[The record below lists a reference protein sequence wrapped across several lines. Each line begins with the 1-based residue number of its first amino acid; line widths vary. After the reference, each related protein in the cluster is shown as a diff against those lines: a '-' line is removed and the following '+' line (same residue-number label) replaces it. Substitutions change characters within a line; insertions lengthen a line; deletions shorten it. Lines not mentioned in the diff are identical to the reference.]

1 MSKNRFG
8 PKQETT
14 QQPDV
19 VEQIINQQKR
29 KEKMQESEGDIHRVN
44 FNMPKYLYEL
54 SREKT
59 TKKGM
64 TLTNYILGLIRKD
77 LGEE

>member
-1 MSKNRFG
+1 MSKNRFA
-8 PKQETT
+8 PKTT
-14 QQPDV
+14 ATAQPDM
-19 VEQIINQQKR
+19 VEEIINAQKR
-29 KEKMQESEGDIHRVN
+29 KEKLADSEGDVHRVN

-64 TLTNYILGLIRKD
+64 TLTNYILSLVRKD